1 NPNLLPINTLPVLC
15 NVALS
20 CNSSNT
26 CWRGCK
32 KRWTGLIGKTLPE
45 GRVTLST
52 SIVSMKHITKTFPGT
67 IANDQIDLDLFPSEI
82 HVIMGEN
89 GAGKTTLMNVL
100 YGMYRP
106 DSGEIYVDGKQ
117 AKIRS
122 PVDAQALGIGMV
134 FQHFSLIEVFTV
146 LENFAIGRKGGKV
159 RLNLSELE
167 SRIEDAERGYGI
179 SVDLN
184 RKVQQLSIAEKQ
196 K

>member
-1 NPNLLPINTLPVLC
+1 METLSNLTGKPDIWSGLRRLSSNPNLLPINTLPVLC

-122 PVDAQALGIGMV
+122 PV
-134 FQHFSLIEVFTV
+134 
-146 LENFAIGRKGGKV
+146 
-159 RLNLSELE
+159 
-167 SRIEDAERGYGI
+167 
-179 SVDLN
+179 
-184 RKVQQLSIAEKQ
+184 
-196 K
+196 